1 MFGVVGWQ
9 SPSRFSVCLQ
19 RHRGRL
25 EMFSGFAHPA
35 ECLAMM
41 IFGAPIIL
49 LIPSALSGDSYK
61 DLADHLEIFLRK
73 AARRAGVRPH
83 VVTGEKSP
91 KATLGGD

>member
-1 MFGVVGWQ
+1 
-9 SPSRFSVCLQ
+9 
-19 RHRGRL
+19 
-25 EMFSGFAHPA
+25 
-35 ECLAMM
+35 MM

-73 AARRAGVRPH
+73 AARRAGVRLL
-83 VVTGEKSP
+83 VTGEKSP